1 MSKWRLVMSSQGGAQ
16 LRPKGSTQATKPLG
30 SRPEKAL
37 LGALSQV
44 APASSQSHT
53 PAPRGASPPPPGA
66 GFQRSAIDPE
76 LSAAKPSGRKDTQ
89 APHQPLLSLLPM
101 QEPRWALFWLRGP
114 PRCEGTLPHLSEHSI
129 IGSFSIAE
137 QPGAQDPG
145 WGHATALETHV
156 PRRKPIQS
164 VSCVQPSHPTPQAS
178 IGFTEV

>member
-1 MSKWRLVMSSQGGAQ
+1 MSSQGGAQ

-114 PRCEGTLPHLSEHSI
+114 PRCEGTLPHLSTCPS
-129 IGSFSIAE
+129 
-137 QPGAQDPG
+137 
-145 WGHATALETHV
+145 TALLAPFPSPNSRE
-156 PRRKPIQS
+156 PRTLGGVMLLPWRPMFHEGNRS
-164 VSCVQPSHPTPQAS
+164 NRCPAFSRHTPHPKRA
-178 IGFTEV
+178 